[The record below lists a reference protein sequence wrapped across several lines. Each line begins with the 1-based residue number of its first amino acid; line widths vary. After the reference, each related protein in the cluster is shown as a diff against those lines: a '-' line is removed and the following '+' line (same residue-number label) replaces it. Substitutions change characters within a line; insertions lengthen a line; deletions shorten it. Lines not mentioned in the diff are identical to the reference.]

1 MTPALTLIALT
12 WIGSIVAGY
21 VLGKLKGHVS
31 AGIILTVILGP
42 LGLVIFACLA
52 RTYPVMPASAQRLY
66 ESQPEAVRRAG
77 YAYPPQSP
85 HLAPDQ
91 DPHPPQSPP
100 GGWQQPPP
108 PGSWQ
113 PPPPPPDRQP
123 WQGPEPLRE
132 PPEEPGHPL
141 AGLPHPAGIPQQSR
155 RPGPETLRKASG
167 PGRSPTR
174 VPSRCVAA

>member
-1 MTPALTLIALT
+1 VTSAPTFIALT
-12 WIGSIVAGY
+12 WIGSIVAGCI
-21 VLGKLKGHVS
+21 LGRFKGHVG

-52 RTYPVMPASAQRLY
+52 RTYAVTAASAQRLY

-91 DPHPPQSPP
+91 DPCPPQSPP

-108 PGSWQ
+108 PGPWQ
-113 PPPPPPDRQP
+113 PRPPAPGRQP
-123 WQGPEPLRE
+123 WQGPKP
-132 PPEEPGHPL
+132 
-141 AGLPHPAGIPQQSR
+141 
-155 RPGPETLRKASG
+155 
-167 PGRSPTR
+167 
-174 VPSRCVAA
+174 

>member
-12 WIGSIVAGY
+12 WAGSIVASY
-21 VLGKLKGHVS
+21 FLGKYKGRVS

-42 LGLVIFACLA
+42 LGLLILACLP
-52 RTYPVMPASAQRLY
+52 RTRAAKTASAQRLY
-66 ESQPEAVRRAG
+66 ESAPEPVRRAG

-113 PPPPPPDRQP
+113 PPPPAPDREP
-123 WQGPEPLRE
+123 WQGPEP
-132 PPEEPGHPL
+132 
-141 AGLPHPAGIPQQSR
+141 
-155 RPGPETLRKASG
+155 
-167 PGRSPTR
+167 
-174 VPSRCVAA
+174 